1 MDIDIPTIETA
12 RVALFHKKAIDLA
25 EKLDATQ
32 TACAQTAEKIADLIR
47 AVNKQ
52 GVLPEHAK
60 QLIGEAVADVAAMI
74 KDEPTWEARYKK
86 MADDVHFN
94 GYAALAEIVDLK
106 KEDIERRFSQA
117 LEEAFVK
124 VDLQIGHLKDAV
136 AGGPPLPVLPPDAKL
151 GKKLGWYFATA
162 AVRFQRW
169 CISALPMLVFFG
181 VVLLLVVALLL
192 GIALAFRH
200 FL

>member
-1 MDIDIPTIETA
+1 MHSDIPTIETA
-12 RVALFHKKAIDLA
+12 RVALFYKQVIDLA

-32 TACAQTAEKIADLIR
+32 TAYAQTAEKMADLIS

-94 GYAALAEIVDLK
+94 GYGALAEIVDLK
-106 KEDIERRFSQA
+106 KEDIEKEIQ
-117 LEEAFVK
+117 
-124 VDLQIGHLKDAV
+124 
-136 AGGPPLPVLPPDAKL
+136 P
-151 GKKLGWYFATA
+151 
-162 AVRFQRW
+162 
-169 CISALPMLVFFG
+169 SA
-181 VVLLLVVALLL
+181 
-192 GIALAFRH
+192 
-200 FL
+200 